1 MEHKSIFD
9 NNDSGHKMLYAV
21 VGVFVI
27 PVILKVLY
35 LLITLNQWN
44 FFPLIL
50 GLIFQGKRLYGT
62 WRPLIENFVI
72 ALGGV
77 FFIFVMTHKGLNDIG
92 EKIYLIAYVFLLCFI
107 LSFLAKFK
115 KSRILIIPKLT
126 EGITLLHSIAVIYWL
141 IDFSRHYVYAKIM
154 YVFFF
159 VIFSMALFSIVNA
172 FTKISLSKTNRFLLS
187 FWSSIVMI
195 LFALDYIISVFN
207 NGEISDSLSFHQGV
221 FVFLQYFLLGISAIY
236 IAQNINMI
244 LGFLPNREE
253 SLFQSSRR
261 RKALK
266 KDHIER
272 YSENQVSVLYAVFG
286 VVFSTCLFWLNYEYQ
301 FMSKQSIIWI
311 VFVSFPILI
320 HSFEYFKNSN
330 LRKSV

>member
-21 VGVFVI
+21 VGVFII

-72 ALGGV
+72 ALGGG
-77 FFIFVMTHKGLNDIG
+77 FFIFIMTHKGLTNIG
-92 EKIYLIAYVFLLCFI
+92 EKIYLITYTFLLCFI
-107 LSFLAKFK
+107 LAFLAKFK
-115 KSRILIIPKLT
+115 KSRVLIIPKLT
-126 EGITLLHSIAVIYWL
+126 EGMTLLHSIAVIYWL
-141 IDFSRHYVYAKIM
+141 IDFSRDHVYAKIM

-159 VIFSMALFSIVNA
+159 FLFCMALFSIINA
-172 FTKISLSKTNRFLLS
+172 FTKIPLSKTNRFLLS
-187 FWSSIVMI
+187 LWSSIVMI
-195 LFALDYIISVFN
+195 VFALDYIISVFR
-207 NGEISDSLSFHQGV
+207 NGEISDSLSFQEGV
-221 FVFLQYFLLGISAIY
+221 FVFVQYFLLGISAIY
-236 IAQNINMI
+236 IAQNANMI
-244 LGFLPNREE
+244 LGFLPDKEE
-253 SLFQSSRR
+253 RIFQNSSR

-272 YSENQVSVLYAVFG
+272 YSENQVSVWYAVFC
-286 VVFSTCLFWLNYEYQ
+286 VVFAVSLFWLNYEYQ
-301 FMSKQSIIWI
+301 YTSNQSIIWI
-311 VFVSFPILI
+311 VFVSFPIFI
-320 HSFEYFKNSN
+320 HCFEFLKSYKE
-330 LRKSV
+330 LKSV